1 MRTNSSTHLSVDE
14 CETLSLGRVHGHSL
28 RIVARVLRWAPST
41 MSRKRAGAAV
51 SSRHCT
57 ESSDDPSPSATT
69 VAYTAG
75 PLALAVC
82 PDPPGS
88 GVFARTDCLAS
99 PTRVLCRQAEM
110 FLGGDDLGGLV
121 CAATRSPTSR
131 TVGRT
136 AAGPQNTPTSVAR
149 SRSAWPAPT
158 HHVNDRPP
166 SGGANSRSQATETAT
181 SSRVPTMAWPSA
193 PYSGCR
199 KRPCVFP
206 NTPIRSITAQHP
218 TNSGGPIRSHVNS
231 QEMLF
236 SYVSSESRVLAAHPL
251 RGIKAVAD

>member
-1 MRTNSSTHLSVDE
+1 MGPQYHEPQTH
-14 CETLSLGRVHGHSL
+14 
-28 RIVARVLRWAPST
+28 
-41 MSRKRAGAAV
+41 GAAV

-88 GVFARTDCLAS
+88 GVFARTDCRAS
-99 PTRVLCRQAEM
+99 PTRVFCRQAEM

-199 KRPCVFP
+199 K
-206 NTPIRSITAQHP
+206 
-218 TNSGGPIRSHVNS
+218 
-231 QEMLF
+231 
-236 SYVSSESRVLAAHPL
+236 
-251 RGIKAVAD
+251 